1 MGVDV
6 DVPTQ
11 MEASIEDVGEILEA
25 MEEVEDAGAQVM
37 WRYTMTM
44 GISLLIP

>member
-6 DVPTQ
+6 ATR
-11 MEASIEDVGEILEA
+11 MEALTVDVVEVVGEA
-25 MEEVEDAGAQVM
+25 EDAGTQVM
-37 WRYTMTM
+37 WRYSMTM